1 MRDIA
6 FMLESDS
13 PHAEDGDALHRA
25 LAALGTLIT
34 LGDSFRQKMKMGISG
49 TLHLAGAKPAAQR
62 QDTKDLVAE
71 IRDELR

>member
-1 MRDIA
+1 MTDIA

-13 PHAEDGDALHRA
+13 PHAGDGDALHRT

-34 LGDSFRQKMKMGISG
+34 LGDDFRRKMKMGISG
-49 TLHLAGAKPAAQR
+49 TLHLAGAKPEAQR
-62 QDTKDLVAE
+62 QDTKELVAE